1 MSRPLTARRW
11 AWAMAAYAALFV
23 AALIVCP
30 FIGREPVEAAEQIK
44 RILAGRPEFG
54 SILLQLRVPRVL
66 LALLAGGTLALVG
79 ACFQVILRNP
89 LADPFTLGITGG
101 SAVGAVL
108 ALSVRGMAL
117 SFGPFSTIQICAFA
131 GAAVSLGL
139 VYAVARR
146 PHGMSMNT
154 LLLAGVTI
162 SILSAGLI
170 MLIRYVADPY
180 NLISMDRWLMG
191 GLDIVGYREL
201 GPALPLL
208 LPGVAL
214 LLLQAAALNHLSLGE
229 EMAAGHGVEVAQVQ
243 RLVFVGSGLAT
254 AAVVSLAGP
263 IGFVGLIIPHAVRR
277 LSGYDQRIVLPASF
291 LLGGAFLA
299 ACDTVGR
306 TLFHKQEIP
315 VGVITAIV
323 GGALFIRI
331 LLGRRR

>member
-1 MSRPLTARRW
+1 MSAPLTARRW
-11 AWAMAAYAALFV
+11 TWVMAIYAALFL
-23 AALIVCP
+23 AAFLVCP
-30 FIGREPVEAAEQIK
+30 FVGREPVEASAQIK
-44 RILAGRPEFG
+44 RLLAGHPDFG

-108 ALSVRGMAL
+108 ALSVPGLAI
-117 SFGPFSTIQICAFA
+117 SFGPFSSLQLCSFV
-131 GAAVSLGL
+131 GAAISLGL
-139 VYAVARR
+139 VYVVARR

-191 GLDIVGYREL
+191 GLDIVGYREM
-201 GPALPLL
+201 GPVLPLL
-208 LPGVAL
+208 LPGLAL
-214 LLLQAAALNHLSLGE
+214 LFMQAGPLNHLSLGE
-229 EMAAGHGVEVAQVQ
+229 EMAAGHGVQVAQVQ
-243 RLVFVGSGLAT
+243 RLTFVGSGLT
-254 AAVVSLAGP
+254 IAAVVSLAGP

-299 ACDTVGR
+299 LCDTVGR
-306 TLFHKQEIP
+306 TLFSKQEIP

-323 GGALFIRI
+323 GGVLFIKI

>member
-1 MSRPLTARRW
+1 MSAPLTARRW
-11 AWAMAAYAALFV
+11 SCVMAAYAALFL
-23 AALIVCP
+23 AALLICP
-30 FIGREPVEAAEQIK
+30 FIGRGSVDAAAQIK
-44 RILAGRPEFG
+44 SIFAGRPDFG

-108 ALSVRGMAL
+108 ALSVPGLAISL
-117 SFGPFSTIQICAFA
+117 GPFSTLQLCAFA

-162 SILSAGLI
+162 SILSAGII

-201 GPALPLL
+201 GPVLPLL

-214 LLLQAAALNHLSLGE
+214 LLMQAAPLNHLSLGE

-243 RLVFVGSGLAT
+243 RLVFIGSGLAT

-299 ACDTVGR
+299 ACDTAGR
-306 TLFHKQEIP
+306 ALFHKQEIP

-323 GGALFIRI
+323 GGVLFIRI

>member
-1 MSRPLTARRW
+1 MSAPLTARRW
-11 AWAMAAYAALFV
+11 AWVMAMYAAVFL
-23 AALIVCP
+23 AAFLVCP
-30 FIGREPVEAAEQIK
+30 FIGRDSVDATAQIK
-44 RILAGRPEFG
+44 RLLAGRPDFG

-108 ALSVRGMAL
+108 AISVPGLAV
-117 SFGPFSTIQICAFA
+117 SFGPFSTLQLCSFA

-139 VYAVARR
+139 VYTVARR

-170 MLIRYVADPY
+170 MLIRYVAAPY
-180 NLISMDRWLMG
+180 DLISMDRWLMG

-201 GPALPLL
+201 GPVLPLL

-214 LLLQAAALNHLSLGE
+214 LLMQAAPLNHLSLGE

-243 RLVFVGSGLAT
+243 RLVFIGSGLAT

-299 ACDTVGR
+299 ACDTAGR
-306 TLFHKQEIP
+306 ALFHKQEIP

-323 GGALFIRI
+323 GGVLFIRI